1 MKASSIFTLVLTTL
15 GILVSTV
22 PVNAEETK
30 VLRGSEITESAI
42 IDALAPEKSIPT
54 RIDALAPEKSIPTRS
69 FIPVDNQLKP
79 QSNKPVS
86 ASMLITFKSNSAEL
100 TYDAQQELDRVGRAL
115 NMDRLAEFKF
125 AIEGHADRSGSY
137 QLNQRLS
144 KERAE
149 SVMSYLVYKH
159 AIDPGRLTAVGKGYN
174 ELLNKDNPLAPENR
188 RVTLIRIDSPGGN

>member
-1 MKASSIFTLVLTTL
+1 MKANTIFTVTLSVL
-15 GILVSTV
+15 GMLVSPV
-22 PVNAEETK
+22 LVNAQDTK
-30 VLRGSEITESAI
+30 VLRESEITESAV
-42 IDALAPEKSIPT
+42 IDALAPEKSI
-54 RIDALAPEKSIPTRS
+54 RTRS
-69 FIPVDNQLKP
+69 FRPIDNQLEP
-79 QSNKPVS
+79 ESNQPAS

-100 TYDAQQELDRVGRAL
+100 TYDAKQALDKVGRAL

-125 AIEGHADRSGSY
+125 AIEGHADLSGSY

-159 AIDPGRLTAVGKGYN
+159 AVNPQRLTAIGKGYT

-188 RVTLIRIDSPGGN
+188 RVTLIRIDNPHGKQ